1 MGAEVNPEVLV
12 PTRDAGTFA
21 PGGAV
26 DGRSEH
32 NQPMMIEAWVT
43 LGVLV
48 VAFAALI
55 THRLSPP
62 VGIVGALL
70 ALYFAGVVDAAEAFG
85 GFAEPAPITIAALY
99 VVAAGVERTGALSHL
114 VRRVLGGVGKSS
126 GFVRLLG
133 VAGGLS
139 TVMANTPIVAM
150 LINPVVTWSERRQAP
165 ASRYLIPLSYVSI
178 LGGMLTVIG
187 TSTNL
192 IGSGLVADAGLAEF
206 SFFEPAL
213 IGGPVALVGFVVV
226 AVAGPRLLP
235 DRGERAGEDI
245 AAPFTISMVV
255 EPEGSVDGTSV
266 AHADLRDLPG
276 VYLVAVERH
285 GEVTAPVSPEFVLA
299 GGDALT
305 FAGSV
310 SEVVDLGTRP
320 GLRPDEEKHL
330 DALDGTQHSWFEAVI
345 GATSPLVGHSLK
357 EVGFRSRY
365 QAAVVALHRSGVGL
379 DRRLGDV
386 QLQVGDSLLLV
397 SDLDFA
403 ARWRGRGDFLLI
415 EQRREAPPTNGNKVW
430 LALAIL
436 ACLAAGPLLGIVDV
450 LTASLGAA
458 VAMVVT
464 GVLTPRQARDGVD
477 SNVVI
482 MIGAALG
489 VGTAVR
495 VTGLA
500 AEMAELIV
508 GPAQSLGPWWVAAGL
523 IVITLVLTE
532 LVTNAAAVAIMIPIA
547 LDVAVA
553 MDADP
558 RRFAL
563 GTVVA
568 ASASF
573 LTPIG
578 YQTNTMVYGPGRYRF
593 GDYLRLGVPLTL
605 VVVALAP
612 PLMIVG

>member
-1 MGAEVNPEVLV
+1 
-12 PTRDAGTFA
+12 
-21 PGGAV
+21 
-26 DGRSEH
+26 
-32 NQPMMIEAWVT
+32 MMIEAWVT

-48 VAFAALI
+48 AAFAALI
-55 THRLSPP
+55 SHRLSPP

-70 ALYFAGVVDAAEAFG
+70 ALYFLGIIDATQAFG

-99 VVAAGVERTGALSHL
+99 VVAAGVERTGALSSL
-114 VRRVLGGVGKSS
+114 VRRVLGGVGDSS
-126 GFVRLLG
+126 GFVRLLA

-150 LINPVVTWSERRQAP
+150 LINPVVTWSERRKAP

-178 LGGMLTVIG
+178 LGGMLTLIG

-192 IGSGLVADAGLAEF
+192 IGSGLVADAGLEAF

-213 IGGPVALVGFVVV
+213 IGGPVALIGFAVV
-226 AVAGPRLLP
+226 ALVGPRVLP
-235 DRGERAGEDI
+235 DRGERAGDDI
-245 AAPFTISMVV
+245 AAPFTISMIV
-255 EPEGSVDGTSV
+255 ESGGALDGTSV
-266 AHADLRDLPG
+266 LDGELRDLPG

-285 GEVTAPVSPEFVLA
+285 GEVTAPVSPDFVLV
-299 GGDALT
+299 GGDTLT
-305 FAGSV
+305 FAGRV

-330 DALDGTQHSWFEAVI
+330 DALAGTQHAWYEAVI
-345 GATSPLVGHSLK
+345 GATSPLVGRSLK
-357 EVGFRSRY
+357 EVGFRSRF

-403 ARWRGRGDFLLI
+403 HRWRGRGDFLLI
-415 EQRREAPPTNGNKVW
+415 EQRSEAPPTSGSKAGI
-430 LALAIL
+430 ALVIL
-436 ACLAAGPLLGIVDV
+436 GTLAALPLLGITDV
-450 LTASLGAA
+450 LTASLVAA
-458 VAMVVT
+458 VAMVIT

-489 VGTAVR
+489 VGAAVR
-495 VTGLA
+495 TTGLA
-500 AEMAELIV
+500 AEMADLIV
-508 GPAQSLGPWWVAAGL
+508 GPAEALGPWWVAAGL
-523 IVITLVLTE
+523 VLVTLALTE
-532 LVTNAAAVAIMIPIA
+532 LVTNAAAVAIVIPIA
-547 LDVAVA
+547 LDVAVSL
-553 MDADP
+553 DADP

-563 GTVVA
+563 GAVAA

-593 GDYLRLGVPLTL
+593 SDYLKLGVPLTV
-605 VVVALAP
+605 VVVAVVPALMLA
-612 PLMIVG
+612 G